1 MSINLTQALVFE
13 TDDLKSFKL
22 MLKTATDIMFDKP
35 NSQYSL
41 RHICTEVP
49 IFWNDGAEYDH
60 DKKENTKPTRFWLAS
75 LHNYGNDY
83 KNIKSNVSFKDNESM
98 VEAAMELLK
107 DIDTE
112 AFAKKCGDGYTD
124 WFNHFDGDI
133 DIGYRL
139 HMEPMGGAWPRI
151 IISLTH
157 LYYGK

>member
-22 MLKTATDIMFDKP
+22 MLKTATDVMFDKP

-41 RHICTEVP
+41 RHIQTEP
-49 IFWNDGAEYDH
+49 IIFWDDGAEYI
-60 DKKENTKPTRFWLAS
+60 DKKKTKPTRFWIAS
-75 LHNYGNDY
+75 LGNYGGDY
-83 KNIKSNVSFKDNESM
+83 RKIQSNQSFKDNESM